1 METLFL
7 ILGGLAGGFI
17 NGFAGTATALFSIGF
32 FLAALAPA
40 QAVAV
45 SAILA
50 VVSGLQGAW
59 EVREEIV
66 KHWKSIALLTLPGM
80 LGVPIGISLLDHVD
94 SSMLRLLVAGLLL
107 VYGCYFGFRKALPS
121 MQGEKPVANSFIG
134 FVGGVLGGLASLSG
148 ALPSIWFSMFE
159 WPRTKIRALLQSY
172 NLILLAMT
180 FLALAYTGAVG
191 SQVGNALLIVL
202 PVGFLAALAGL
213 ALFRRV
219 TDQQYRRLLVL
230 LCLCLGLA
238 IASREIV
245 AYMQV

>member
-1 METLFL
+1 
-7 ILGGLAGGFI
+7 
-17 NGFAGTATALFSIGF
+17 
-32 FLAALAPA
+32 
-40 QAVAV
+40 
-45 SAILA
+45 
-50 VVSGLQGAW
+50 
-59 EVREEIV
+59 
-66 KHWKSIALLTLPGM
+66 
-80 LGVPIGISLLDHVD
+80 
-94 SSMLRLLVAGLLL
+94 
-107 VYGCYFGFRKALPS
+107 

>member
-80 LGVPIGISLLDHVD
+80 LGVPIGISLLDQKLCPLCRV
-94 SSMLRLLVAGLLL
+94 
-107 VYGCYFGFRKALPS
+107 K
-121 MQGEKPVANSFIG
+121 
-134 FVGGVLGGLASLSG
+134 
-148 ALPSIWFSMFE
+148 
-159 WPRTKIRALLQSY
+159 
-172 NLILLAMT
+172 NL
-180 FLALAYTGAVG
+180 
-191 SQVGNALLIVL
+191 
-202 PVGFLAALAGL
+202 
-213 ALFRRV
+213 
-219 TDQQYRRLLVL
+219 
-230 LCLCLGLA
+230 
-238 IASREIV
+238 
-245 AYMQV
+245 

>member
-1 METLFL
+1 VDYLFL

-17 NGFAGTATALFSIGF
+17 NGFAGTATALFSLGF

-45 SAILA
+45 AAILA

-59 EVREEIV
+59 EVRDEIV
-66 KHWKSIALLTLPGM
+66 RHWRSIALLTIPGIT
-80 LGVPIGISLLDHVD
+80 GVPIGVALLDRVD
-94 SSMLRLLVAGLLL
+94 ATVLRLLVASILL

-121 MQGEKPVANSFIG
+121 MQGEKPVASVLIG
-134 FVGGVLGGLASLSG
+134 LVGGVLGGLASLCGS
-148 ALPSIWFSMFE
+148 LPSIWYSMFE

-172 NLILLAMT
+172 NVIVLT
-180 FLALAYTGAVG
+180 TTVLALAYSGAIG
-191 SQVGNALLIVL
+191 SQVGTALVIVL
-202 PVGFLAALAGL
+202 PIGFIAALIGL

-230 LCLCLGLA
+230 LCLLLGIT
-238 IASREIV
+238 IAGRELVIFIM
-245 AYMQV
+245 A